1 MHFFSKPLFII
12 PLVIFFIGI
21 SFIPMADSLLRAERY
36 GDIILSE
43 EEKEEK
49 FQRCLSKIPTSV
61 TVAEGKVA
69 EDVCE
74 HILTQYFTGSR
85 ATNTLIDDHFTFIK
99 TCVEIHDIFEF
110 VGEEVALNTFT
121 GPKVRLCIKLFNDQI
136 WKYDREDRLEVLA
149 KWYNRNALTARDIQ
163 EERTREF
170 LFGSIST
177 SKEDFEEEKTIQMDP
192 KPAST
197 EEKIEKLETKPD
209 ANAQEDDRF
218 DFKPE
223 KQVELTK
230 EKFCFLFWCW

>member
-1 MHFFSKPLFII
+1 M
-12 PLVIFFIGI
+12 
-21 SFIPMADSLLRAERY
+21 
-36 GDIILSE
+36 
-43 EEKEEK
+43 
-49 FQRCLSKIPTSV
+49 CL
-61 TVAEGKVA
+61 
-69 EDVCE
+69 
-74 HILTQYFTGSR
+74 
-85 ATNTLIDDHFTFIK
+85 
-99 TCVEIHDIFEF
+99 
-110 VGEEVALNTFT
+110 
-121 GPKVRLCIKLFNDQI
+121 KLFNDPI
-136 WKYDREDRLEVLA
+136 WKYDREDRIEILA
-149 KWYNRNALTARDIQ
+149 KWYNQNALTARDIQ

-223 KQVELTK
+223 KQVDLNKEEK